1 MGEHGMSMRISPL
14 SETEIESAL
23 PCDKPIKMF
32 DGAGLFLQI
41 ETSGRK
47 LWRYKYRFEGKE
59 KLLSFGKYPD
69 VSLSDARLMRA
80 EARLLLDKGIDPSSE
95 RKKET
100 SIHGAAEVKPSVR
113 AVMDGTIEIW
123 KGRSVLRFTQ
133 EEATFVNELLNKLL

>member
-1 MGEHGMSMRISPL
+1 MSMRISPL

-80 EARLLLDKGIDPSSE
+80 EARLLLDKGIDPSSA

-100 SIHGAAEVKPSVR
+100 LIHGATEVKPSVR
-113 AVMDGTIEIW
+113 VVMDGTIEIW

-133 EEATFVNELLNKLL
+133 EEATFVNKLLNKLL

>member
-1 MGEHGMSMRISPL
+1 MPMRISPL

-59 KLLSFGKYPD
+59 KLLSFGKFPD

-80 EARLLLDKGIDPSSE
+80 EARLLLDNGIDPSSLRKEE
-95 RKKET
+95 RAIKGT
-100 SIHGAAEVKPSVR
+100 AEGRPSVR
-113 AVMDGTIEIW
+113 AVMDGTIELW
-123 KGRSVLRFTQ
+123 KGRSVLRLSR
-133 EEATFVNELLNKLL
+133 EEAEFVNELLNKLL